1 MREWQAEPV
10 AEVTDRSADSVPVLL
25 PAVDG
30 GGGGEPGMRLVDG
43 GSRPTGAVTP

>member
-1 MREWQAEPV
+1 MSKWQAEPV

-30 GGGGEPGMRLVDG
+30 GAE
-43 GSRPTGAVTP
+43 GSRGCDWWTEDQGLPAR